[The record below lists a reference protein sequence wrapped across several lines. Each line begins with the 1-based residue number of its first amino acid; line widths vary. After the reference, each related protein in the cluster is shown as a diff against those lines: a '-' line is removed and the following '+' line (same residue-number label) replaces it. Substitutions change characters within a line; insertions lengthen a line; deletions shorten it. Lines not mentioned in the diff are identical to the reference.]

1 MSKERPAK
9 LETGTALLDKQ
20 SKWSKKK
27 IAAVV
32 LAVVVLL
39 CVSLFEVAS
48 VKVREAAGQAIL
60 TRANGAVNGLVTVG
74 EIDLSILGAVEVK
87 QVKVFDASGKQLAT
101 SDRVLISYNWS
112 DLLHGQLGPQ
122 LIKDVTIEKAELWVE
137 YSPEKL
143 NWDNLFKPQAANAER
158 FSGVVTFKDAQVHLQ
173 TPLFTKI
180 ISQLSGTIDL
190 GQNDPWQLSADGKL
204 DQAPISL
211 SGQWGV
217 QEASLV
223 TLSGKN
229 IDLVS
234 LGLTEAEDPIQLT
247 KGRLDEVTVQ
257 VAKSKA
263 GVTTLKTLIGRFSGV
278 DTSGAAVLTQG
289 GAHFEK
295 QGDTIQFIDGQAL
308 YKGQTVTADG
318 QVMILPNGAKTMN
331 FAVKM
336 PAGDPAAVLSGLAA
350 TGPLAVQGTLAGSVI
365 SPVLNGNFSLPSL
378 QFGDMTV
385 SDISGAF
392 SYAGQTMTLLSATG
406 SMVGGSVSADGEI
419 YPELGRF
426 SLGISGS
433 GLDSSRLTPKD
444 VQGPMALSGTAVGDA
459 AGAVAQGSFVIAG
472 GKAYGI
478 SFQTLTGDFV
488 KRGSAETEI
497 SNMAIRTE
505 FGTFY
510 PDKLSKDVMEQLQKR
525 NFPATREA
533 VEDEVKQQITNK
545 LLKQIFR

>member
-1 MSKERPAK
+1 MSEERPAK
-9 LETGTALLDKQ
+9 LETGTALLGKQ
-20 SKWSKKK
+20 SNWSKKK

-32 LAVVVLL
+32 LTVTVLL
-39 CVSLFEVAS
+39 CASLFEFAAT
-48 VKVREAAGQAIL
+48 KVREAAGQAIL
-60 TRANGAVNGLVTVG
+60 TRANDAVNGSVTAG

-87 QVKVFDASGKQLAT
+87 QAKVFDTFGKPLAA

-122 LIKDVTIEKAELWVE
+122 LIKGVTIEKPELWVE

-158 FSGVVTFKDAQVHLQ
+158 FSGVVTFKDAQLHLQ

-180 ISQLSGTIDL
+180 ISQLSGAIDL
-190 GQNDPWQLSADGKL
+190 SQNDPWQLSADGKL
-204 DQAPISL
+204 DQAPVSL
-211 SGQWGV
+211 SGQWGA

-234 LGLTEAEDPIQLT
+234 LGLTEAEDPIQVT
-247 KGRLDEVTVQ
+247 KGRLDEVTAQ
-257 VAKSKA
+257 IAKNKT
-263 GVTTLKTLIGRFSGV
+263 GVTLLKTLAGRFSGV

-289 GAHFEK
+289 SARFEK
-295 QGDTIQFIDGQAL
+295 QGDTIQIMDGQAL
-308 YKGQTVTADG
+308 YKGQTVTAAG
-318 QVMILPNGAKTMN
+318 QVMMPSNGEKTMN
-331 FAVKM
+331 FAVQM
-336 PAGDPAAVLSGLAA
+336 PAGDPAAVLSGLTA

-365 SPVLNGNFSLPSL
+365 SPALNGDFSLPSL

-385 SDISGAF
+385 SGVDGSF
-392 SYAGQTMTLLSATG
+392 SYVGQTMTLLSATG
-406 SMVGGSVSADGEI
+406 SMAGGSVSASGEL
-419 YPELGRF
+419 YPDSGQF

-444 VQGPMALSGTAVGDA
+444 VQGPMGLSGAAVGDA
-459 AGAVAQGSFVIAG
+459 SGAVAQGNFVIAG

-478 SFQTLTGDFV
+478 SFRTLTGDFV
-488 KRGSAETEI
+488 KRGSAEAEI
-497 SNMAIRTE
+497 SNMAIQTE

-510 PDKLSKDVMEQLQKR
+510 PDKLSKDVMEQLQEH
-525 NFPATREA
+525 NLPVTREA
-533 VEDEVKQQITNK
+533 LEDEVKQQITNK